1 MQQYVTEVYG
11 NSSIRS
17 KLTEKYGA
25 NISLADNK
33 GLSSI
38 IVLDMMKH
46 LLADSKRE
54 VLFTAKCIK
63 NAIFYHED

>member
-1 MQQYVTEVYG
+1 MQQYVTEIYG
-11 NSSIRS
+11 NNSTRS
-17 KLTEKYGA
+17 KPTENYGA
-25 NISLADNK
+25 NISFTDNK

-54 VLFTAKCIK
+54 VLLTCEA
-63 NAIFYHED
+63 HEKRNFLS